1 MKIAIT
7 GASGKTGFRISEEA
21 VKKGYKVRQII
32 RKNSKVSEGQESL
45 ETIRVSLD
53 KKEELDKA
61 LKDIDALVIATGAR
75 ASLDLTGPAKVDAL
89 GVYRQL
95 ESCKRVG
102 IKRVILVSSLCTG
115 KFFHPLNLFGLILI
129 WKKVGENFL
138 RNSNFE
144 WTIIRP
150 GGLKENEDI
159 KSENINYS
167 KEDTQING
175 SIPRRLVA
183 QCCIDSLKNN
193 DSINKIIEVT
203 SSNDNKKIIN
213 GQGVVI
219 RNFSNQTKNF
229 NRGPKKPS
237 IESPYSREKSLKVR
251 SIPFFKSL
259 KLSLSIEGNFKK
271 NSSCI

>member
-7 GASGKTGFRISEEA
+7 GASGKTGYRICEEA
-21 VKKGYKVRQII
+21 VKKGYNVRQII
-32 RKNSKVSEGQESL
+32 RKNSKISEKLESL
-45 ETIRVSLD
+45 ETIRISLD

-61 LKDIDALVIATGAR
+61 LKDIDALIIATGAR
-75 ASLDLTGPAKVDAL
+75 ASFDLTGPAKVDAL

-95 ESCKRVG
+95 ESCKRLG

-115 KFFHPLNLFGLILI
+115 KFFHPLNIFGLILI
-129 WKKVGENFL
+129 WKKIGENFL

-150 GGLKENEDI
+150 GGLKESEDI

-183 QCCIDSLKNN
+183 QCCIDSLKNKE
-193 DSINKIIEVT
+193 SINKLIEVT
-203 SSNDNKKIIN
+203 SSNHNKKI
-213 GQGVVI
+213 
-219 RNFSNQTKNF
+219 S
-229 NRGPKKPS
+229 
-237 IESPYSREKSLKVR
+237 
-251 SIPFFKSL
+251 
-259 KLSLSIEGNFKK
+259 FKK
-271 NSSCI
+271 AMQMI

>member
-7 GASGKTGFRISEEA
+7 GASGKTGYRISEEA
-21 VKKGYKVRQII
+21 IKKGFKVKQII
-32 RKNSKVSEGQESL
+32 RKKSKVSEELKSL
-45 ETIRVSLD
+45 ETLRVSLD
-53 KKEELDKA
+53 NKEDLDKA
-61 LKDIDALVIATGAR
+61 LKDVDALVIATGAR
-75 ASLDLTGPAKVDAL
+75 PSLDLTGPAKVDAL
-89 GVYRQL
+89 GVFRQL

-115 KFFHPLNLFGLILI
+115 KLFHPLNLFGLILI
-129 WKKVGENFL
+129 WKKIGENFL
-138 RNSNFE
+138 LNSSLE

-193 DSINKIIEVT
+193 ESINKLVEVT
-203 SSNDNKKIIN
+203 SSNDYKKISFRKAMQMI
-213 GQGVVI
+213 
-219 RNFSNQTKNF
+219 
-229 NRGPKKPS
+229 
-237 IESPYSREKSLKVR
+237 
-251 SIPFFKSL
+251 
-259 KLSLSIEGNFKK
+259 
-271 NSSCI
+271 

>member
-7 GASGKTGFRISEEA
+7 GASGKTGYRISEEA

-32 RKNSKVSEGQESL
+32 RKNSKVSEGL
-45 ETIRVSLD
+45 ETIETIRISLD

-61 LKDIDALVIATGAR
+61 LKDVDVLVIATGAR

-89 GVYRQL
+89 GVFRQL

-115 KFFHPLNLFGLILI
+115 KLFHPLNLFGLILI
-129 WKKVGENFL
+129 WKKIGERFL

-150 GGLKENEDI
+150 GGLKEIEDI

-167 KEDTQING
+167 KEDTQFNG

-183 QCCIDSLKNN
+183 KCCIDSLKNK
-193 DSINKIIEVT
+193 DSINKIIEIT
-203 SSNDNKKIIN
+203 SSKDNKKI
-213 GQGVVI
+213 
-219 RNFSNQTKNF
+219 S
-229 NRGPKKPS
+229 
-237 IESPYSREKSLKVR
+237 
-251 SIPFFKSL
+251 
-259 KLSLSIEGNFKK
+259 FKK
-271 NSSCI
+271 AMQMI